1 MMHEIG
7 ITTHPSMVLIAYWK
21 RYSCFAFY
29 EEVRTSHVQSVD
41 VFLTA
46 SIRANVFDRME
57 IRTRKIESVS
67 QVRYEA
73 KRKAYW

>member
-1 MMHEIG
+1 MAY
-7 ITTHPSMVLIAYWK
+7 PSIVLIAYWK

-29 EEVRTSHVQSVD
+29 EEVRTSHGSSVNA
-41 VFLTA
+41 FLTA

-73 KRKAYW
+73 KRKSYW